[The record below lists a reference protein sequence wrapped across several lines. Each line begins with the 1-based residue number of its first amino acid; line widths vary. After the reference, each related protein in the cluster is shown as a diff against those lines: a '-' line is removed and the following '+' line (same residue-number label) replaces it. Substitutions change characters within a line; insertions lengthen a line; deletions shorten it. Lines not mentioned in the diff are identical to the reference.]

1 MFTTWH
7 TMLFLTVSTS
17 LVPMMRW
24 AVVLDCLL
32 LIGSFSNLLINF
44 LVNYCSPSTSHRT
57 PLRSETGPT
66 LHTHAGGITRQS
78 SSRRP
83 HGDPPATSSVL
94 PETIS
99 DTTTTTIS
107 GGGVSS
113 CPPPPHGSSA
123 VTCYRFGS
131 VGQDTIICLWDLTEE
146 VLKKSSAGFRRSHAS
161 NMSHSNSVTSKV
173 NKLIN

>member
-7 TMLFLTVSTS
+7 TMLFLTVSIS

-83 HGDPPATSSVL
+83 HGDPPATSSTVA

-131 VGQDTIICLWDLTEE
+131 VGQDTMICLWDLTEE
-146 VLKKSSAGFRRSHAS
+146 VL
-161 NMSHSNSVTSKV
+161 
-173 NKLIN
+173 

>member
-1 MFTTWH
+1 MFRTWH

-66 LHTHAGGITRQS
+66 LHTHAGGITRHTS
-78 SSRRP
+78 SHRRP
-83 HGDPPATSSVL
+83 RRRSSPAAACCRVRRRHTGAPPWRATGSGVWVRTRWFVSGTWPRRCWRSQVRASDGHTPATWA
-94 PETIS
+94 TAI
-99 DTTTTTIS
+99 
-107 GGGVSS
+107 VS
-113 CPPPPHGSSA
+113 PA
-123 VTCYRFGS
+123 R
-131 VGQDTIICLWDLTEE
+131 
-146 VLKKSSAGFRRSHAS
+146 
-161 NMSHSNSVTSKV
+161 
-173 NKLIN
+173 

>member
-1 MFTTWH
+1 MFRTWH

-66 LHTHAGGITRQS
+66 LHTHAGSITRQS

-107 GGGVSS
+107 G
-113 CPPPPHGSSA
+113 

-131 VGQDTIICLWDLTEE
+131 VGQDTLICLWDLTEE